1 MVISGFQ
8 GAVKPD
14 PRDKAQAG
22 EKVGGKFVEGSA
34 R

>member
-22 EKVGGKFVEGSA
+22 EKVWGEI

>member
-8 GAVKPD
+8 DAVKPD
-14 PRDKAQAG
+14 PREKAQAG
-22 EKVGGKFVEGSA
+22 EKVWGEI